1 MESTQHRMI
10 AVAVVVCGFAVGMAG
25 LLNFFKYRTTANRIV
40 AERLIVT
47 GKSVE
52 NNIQS
57 SLALGLNF
65 SDIGTL
71 PATLDRERST
81 DHLILGIDI
90 FDQSG
95 KTLYSTDRLR
105 ESRNVPAAWHTA
117 ATKDQNDWVVDDDG
131 ESAAGIDIKNN
142 FGLTIGY
149 LAVRYSGDLVREAA
163 WTVGREI
170 AFSALVVFVLSSLA
184 SATAVLAVTRRLDR
198 DVDRVADVLRSTDA
212 GTAPA
217 AADGGPFGAALQRFV
232 QTTQGAE
239 REIADLRT
247 RLHQGAGT

>member
-71 PATLDRERST
+71 PATLDRERSS

-90 FDQSG
+90 FDKSG
-95 KTLYSTDRLR
+95 KMLYSTDRLR
-105 ESRNVPAAWHTA
+105 ASRTVPQAWLAA
-117 ATKDQNDWVVDDDG
+117 ATKDQNDWFVDDEG

-163 WTVGREI
+163 ATVGREI
-170 AFSALVVFVLSSLA
+170 AFSALLVFLLSSAA
-184 SATAVLAVTRRLDR
+184 SAAAV
-198 DVDRVADVLRSTDA
+198 
-212 GTAPA
+212 
-217 AADGGPFGAALQRFV
+217 
-232 QTTQGAE
+232 
-239 REIADLRT
+239 
-247 RLHQGAGT
+247 

>member
-71 PATLDRERST
+71 PATLDRERSS

-90 FDQSG
+90 FDKSG
-95 KTLYSTDRLR
+95 KMLYSTDRLR
-105 ESRNVPAAWHTA
+105 ASRTVPEAWLIA
-117 ATKDQNDWVVDDDG
+117 ATKDQNDWFVDEEG

-163 WTVGREI
+163 ATVGREI
-170 AFSALVVFVLSSLA
+170 AFSALLVFLLSSAA
-184 SATAVLAVTRRLDR
+184 SAAAVLTVTRRLDR
-198 DVDRVADVLRSTDA
+198 DVSRVAEVLRSTDA
-212 GTAPA
+212 QA
-217 AADGGPFGAALQRFV
+217 AGAAHDGPFGAALQRFV
-232 QTTQGAE
+232 QTTHAAE

-247 RLHQGAGT
+247 RLTQGAGT